1 MATAEL
7 LTLND
12 ADRWRARLAASPLGD
27 FYHDPAYLAALSARG
42 EGEPL
47 FFHYADGDGAGFHAV
62 LLRPLAALPF
72 AHPYAAACDA
82 VSPYGYAGPV
92 ISRADGA
99 ADFWAA
105 WREAAR
111 GRGVV
116 AEFVR
121 FHPLLRNHQAF
132 AGCLDVR
139 EAGETIWLDLAGD
152 FESGLSASCRRNER
166 LAARRGLVVER
177 AGFDR
182 LPQFW
187 EMYSAT
193 MRRKGAD
200 DYYFFDLP
208 YFERFRDG
216 FGDDCRLMRAHVD
229 GRDAAYSLCVRH
241 RDFLHY
247 HLSCS
252 DDALAKL
259 KPVDRLLV
267 ETARQA
273 RAAGLRA
280 FHLGGG
286 YRGRDS
292 LHEFKAR
299 FSPLRAGFFVGRAV
313 HDAAAVAHLTALAR
327 AAGRAPSDPSFF
339 PPYRSSR

>member
-12 ADRWRARLAASPLGD
+12 ADRWRARLAATRLGD
-27 FYHDPAYLAALSARG
+27 FYHDPAYLAALAARG

-47 FFHYADGDGAGFHAV
+47 FFHYAQGDCAGFHAV

-72 AHPYAAACDA
+72 AHPYAAAFDA

-92 ISRADGA
+92 ISHADRAA
-99 ADFWAA
+99 EFWAA
-105 WREAAR
+105 WREAAQAR
-111 GRGVV
+111 GIV

-121 FHPLLRNHQAF
+121 FHPLLRNHEPF
-132 AGCLDVR
+132 AACLDVR

-152 FESGLSASCRRNER
+152 FEAGLSASCRRNVR

-177 AGFDR
+177 ADFGR

-193 MRRKGAD
+193 MRRKGAE

-216 FGDDCRLMRAHVD
+216 FGDDCWLMRAHAD
-229 GRDAAYSLCVRH
+229 GRDAAYSICVRH
-241 RDFLHY
+241 RDLLHY

-252 DDALAKL
+252 DDAMAKI
-259 KPVDRLLV
+259 KPVDSLLV
-267 ETARQA
+267 ETARIAQSDGV
-273 RAAGLRA
+273 RK

-299 FSPLRAGFFVGRAV
+299 FSPERATFYVGRAV
-313 HDAAAVAHLTALAR
+313 HDADAVARLTELAA
-327 AAGRAPSDPSFF
+327 AAGQAPADPNFF
-339 PPYRSSR
+339 PPYRSRR